1 MRKPLD
7 IRDGLRMRNVYT
19 KKERI
24 YIKKGGTRGSG
35 NAAEPLRPMASKIS
49 KKFCVVRFRLRSA
62 AVNGSA
68 VAGSVADFLRYT
80 LFLEN
85 SASHA

>member
-7 IRDGLRMRNVYT
+7 IRDGLRMRNVYI
-19 KKERI
+19 KKKRI

-49 KKFCVVRFRLRSA
+49 KKFCAVRFRLRSA

-80 LFLEN
+80 LFLED
-85 SASHA
+85 SVSHA